1 MKRFLKFLGIIF
13 LLAGFVFLSELLAAK
28 LIQIYGRIK
37 NETLD
42 IKYQLL
48 TGQIIRGILIIP
60 IIYKRSRKTPYIKVS
75 IKKDFWKMIVIGF
88 GVFSLGN
95 IIVSIL
101 LYSLKDLPSITRT
114 LETLDEVSNLSS
126 GFFLTFIVIVI
137 LPPITEELIFRGI
150 LFEEIIRLF
159 DCKFAIFSTALLFGI
174 YHFNILQGVNTFVMA
189 LILAIVYYYRKNIL
203 DSILIHMVNNFL
215 ALILTINQSLSTL
228 IFMMGFAS
236 IFISFIIIKKIIKS
250 SN

>member
-1 MKRFLKFLGIIF
+1 MKRFLKLLGIIF
-13 LLAGFVFLSELLAAK
+13 LLAGFVFFSELLAAK
-28 LIQIYGRIK
+28 LIQIYGQIK
-37 NETLD
+37 NQRLD

-48 TGQIIRGILIIP
+48 LGQVIRGILIIP
-60 IIYKRSRKTPYIKVS
+60 IIYKRSRKTPYIKLSV
-75 IKKDFWKMIVIGF
+75 KKDFWKMIVIGF

-101 LYSLKDLPSITRT
+101 LYFLKDLPSITRI

-126 GFFLTFIVIVI
+126 GFFLTLIVVVI
-137 LPPITEELIFRGI
+137 LAPITEELIFRGI
-150 LFEEIIRLF
+150 LFEEINRLF
-159 DCKFAIFSTALLFGI
+159 DYKFAIFSTALLFGI

-215 ALILTINQSLSTL
+215 TLILSINQNLSSLVF
-228 IFMMGFAS
+228 IIGFVC

>member
-1 MKRFLKFLGIIF
+1 MKNFLKLLGIIF

-28 LIQIYGRIK
+28 LIQIYVRIK
-37 NETLD
+37 TETLD

-48 TGQIIRGILIIP
+48 IGQIIRGILIIP
-60 IIYKRSRKTPYIKVS
+60 IIYKRSRKNLYIKLSV
-75 IKKDFWKMIVIGF
+75 KKDFWKMIIIGF
-88 GVFSLGN
+88 GVFFLGN
-95 IIVSIL
+95 ILVSNL
-101 LYSLKDLPSITRT
+101 LYFLKDLPSITRT
-114 LETLDEVSNLSS
+114 LETLDEFLNLSS

-137 LPPITEELIFRGI
+137 LAPITEELIFRGI
-150 LFEEIIRLF
+150 LFEEINRLF
-159 DCKFAIFSTALLFGI
+159 DYKFAIFSTALLFGI

-189 LILAIVYYYRKNIL
+189 LILAMIYYYRKNIL

-215 ALILTINQSLSTL
+215 ALILSINQNLASLVF
-228 IFMMGFAS
+228 IIGFVC

>member
-1 MKRFLKFLGIIF
+1 MNRIFKFLGMIFF
-13 LLAGFVFLSELLAAK
+13 LLGFEIISELLAAK
-28 LIQIYGRIK
+28 FIQIYGQIK
-37 NETLD
+37 NETLN
-42 IKYQLL
+42 IKYHLL
-48 TGQIIRGILIIP
+48 LGQVISGILIIP

-101 LYSLKDLPSITRT
+101 LYFLKDLPSITRT

-137 LPPITEELIFRGI
+137 LAPITEELIFRGI
-150 LFEEIIRLF
+150 LFEEINRLF
-159 DCKFAIFSTALLFGI
+159 DYKFAIFSTALLFGI
-174 YHFNILQGVNTFVMA
+174 YHFNILQGVNTFAMA
-189 LILAIVYYYRKNIL
+189 LILTIVYYYRKNIL

-215 ALILTINQSLSTL
+215 ALILTINENLSIL
-228 IFMMGFAS
+228 IFMMGFAC

>member
-1 MKRFLKFLGIIF
+1 MKKFLKLLGIIF

-28 LIQIYGRIK
+28 VIQIYGQIK
-37 NETLD
+37 KETLD

-48 TGQIIRGILIIP
+48 LGQIIRGIIIIP
-60 IIYKRSRKTPYIKVS
+60 IIYKKSEKTPYIKSSV
-75 IKKDFWKMIVIGF
+75 KKDFWKMIVIGF

-95 IIVSIL
+95 ILVSIL
-101 LYSLKDLPSITRT
+101 LYFLKDLPSITRT
-114 LETLDEVSNLSS
+114 LETLDEVSNFSS
-126 GFFLTFIVIVI
+126 GFFLTFLVIVI
-137 LPPITEELIFRGI
+137 LAPITEELIFRGI
-150 LFEEIIRLF
+150 LFEEINRLF
-159 DCKFAIFSTALLFGI
+159 DYKFAILSTALLFGI

-215 ALILTINQSLSTL
+215 ALILTYNQNLSTL
-228 IFMMGFAS
+228 IFLIGFVC

>member
-13 LLAGFVFLSELLAAK
+13 LLAGFVFLSEILAAK
-28 LIQIYGRIK
+28 LIQIYGQIK
-37 NETLD
+37 NQRFD

-48 TGQIIRGILIIP
+48 LGQVIRGILIIP
-60 IIYKRSRKTPYIKVS
+60 IIYKRSSRTSYIKLSV
-75 IKKDFWKMIVIGF
+75 KKDFWKMIIIGF

-101 LYSLKDLPSITRT
+101 LYFLKDLPSITRT

-137 LPPITEELIFRGI
+137 LAPITEELIFRGI

-159 DCKFAIFSTALLFGI
+159 DYKFAIFSTALLFGF

-215 ALILTINQSLSTL
+215 ALILSANQNLSIL
-228 IFMMGFAS
+228 ILMMGFAC

>member
-28 LIQIYGRIK
+28 LIQIYEQIK

-48 TGQIIRGILIIP
+48 LGQVISGILIIP
-60 IIYKRSRKTPYIKVS
+60 IIYKRSRKTPYIKLSV
-75 IKKDFWKMIVIGF
+75 KKDFWKMIVIGF
-88 GVFSLGN
+88 GCFFLGD
-95 IIVSIL
+95 IIISIL
-101 LYSLKDLPSITRT
+101 LYLLKDLPFITRIF
-114 LETLDEVSNLSS
+114 ETFEEVSNLSS
-126 GFFLTFIVIVI
+126 GFTLAFIVIVI
-137 LPPITEELIFRGI
+137 LGPIIEELIFRGI
-150 LFEEIIRLF
+150 LFEEINKLF
-159 DCKFAIFSTALLFGI
+159 DYKFAIFSTALLFGI
-174 YHFNILQGVNTFVMA
+174 YHFNILQGVNAFVMA

-215 ALILTINQSLSTL
+215 ALILSINQNLSIL
-228 IFMMGFAS
+228 IFMMSFVC

>member
-1 MKRFLKFLGIIF
+1 MKRILKFLGIIL
-13 LLAGFVFLSELLAAK
+13 LLAGFVFFSELLAAK
-28 LIQIYGRIK
+28 LIQIYGQIK
-37 NETLD
+37 NQRFD

-48 TGQIIRGILIIP
+48 LGQVIRGILIIP

-137 LPPITEELIFRGI
+137 LAPITEELIFRGI
-150 LFEEIIRLF
+150 LFEEINRLF
-159 DCKFAIFSTALLFGI
+159 DYKFAIFSTALLFGI
-174 YHFNILQGVNTFVMA
+174 YHFNILQGVNTFAMA
-189 LILAIVYYYRKNIL
+189 IILAIVYYYRKNIL

-215 ALILTINQSLSTL
+215 ALILTINQNLSIL

-236 IFISFIIIKKIIKS
+236 IFLGFTIIKKIIKS

>member
-1 MKRFLKFLGIIF
+1 MKKFLKLLGIIF
-13 LLAGFVFLSELLAAK
+13 LLAGFVFFSELLAAK
-28 LIQIYGRIK
+28 VIQIYGQIK

-48 TGQIIRGILIIP
+48 TGQIIRGIIIIP
-60 IIYKRSRKTPYIKVS
+60 IIYKRSGKNPYIKSSV
-75 IKKDFWKMIVIGF
+75 KKDFWKMIVIGF

-101 LYSLKDLPSITRT
+101 LYFLKDLPSITRT
-114 LETLDEVSNLSS
+114 LETLDEVSNFSS
-126 GFFLTFIVIVI
+126 GFFLTFLVIVI
-137 LPPITEELIFRGI
+137 LAPITEELIFRGI
-150 LFEEIIRLF
+150 LFEEINRIF
-159 DCKFAIFSTALLFGI
+159 DYKFAIFSTALLFGI

-189 LILAIVYYYRKNIL
+189 LILAMVYYYRKNIL

-215 ALILTINQSLSTL
+215 ALILSINQNLTSLVF
-228 IFMMGFAS
+228 IIGFVC

>member
-1 MKRFLKFLGIIF
+1 MKQFLKFLGIIF
-13 LLAGFVFLSELLAAK
+13 LLAGFVFFSELLAAK
-28 LIQIYGRIK
+28 LIQIYGQIK
-37 NETLD
+37 NQRFD

-48 TGQIIRGILIIP
+48 LGQVIRGILIIP

-75 IKKDFWKMIVIGF
+75 VKKDFWKMIVIGF

-137 LPPITEELIFRGI
+137 LAPITEELIFRGI
-150 LFEEIIRLF
+150 LFEEINRLF
-159 DCKFAIFSTALLFGI
+159 DYKFAIFSTALLFGI
-174 YHFNILQGVNTFVMA
+174 YHFNILQGVNTFAMA

-215 ALILTINQSLSTL
+215 ALILSINQNLASLVF
-228 IFMMGFAS
+228 IIGFVC